1 MITRERRASSTKLSG
16 AASQAQRVSQAK
28 AVSNGRTLEPRGE
41 CHGIP
46 ELSLEV
52 LHEQWWRAVEE
63 SRLPTVVVSA
73 GSWEILGLNSSFK
86 ELLGLEGDLSI
97 GGTFFD
103 FVPVGSGD
111 ALQKAAQKAMAG
123 KEDFLE
129 EGFFLHGSGGLI
141 QCAVKTR
148 PVFFLGK
155 PAIEFSFRSAA
166 GDSSGITEKAASF
179 FRDLVQIAPYLHD
192 FDQVLDR
199 ILERFA
205 KAVPFQAF
213 ALSLVEEGE
222 LARLTIYTGEDPLE
236 EFLSQAQEE
245 ILGSLLHLGVRVQPM
260 RLQHSLRERTWIP
273 RVREPRVGS
282 RLILPIPLSGAR
294 GVHGVGG
301 LFHREPE
308 AFCSE
313 DTGLFSA
320 FVGGIASSYMLYN
333 SFRRLEHQSH
343 TDPMTGL
350 VNRRGLFKH
359 LELLLAMSRRES
371 KPLSL
376 LLADI
381 DHFKE
386 VNDRWGHQV
395 GDEVLRQLAQILRYG
410 VREMDLVAR
419 FGGEEFL
426 IVLPGIDAETA
437 AEIGERI
444 RAEVASTR
452 ILIPPE
458 LIPEKPSPALCVSI
472 SLGVGE
478 IGPSEGVDKAIS
490 RVDKGLYQAKEE
502 GRNRVYLAPME
513 AKG

>member
-1 MITRERRASSTKLSG
+1 M
-16 AASQAQRVSQAK
+16 
-28 AVSNGRTLEPRGE
+28 
-41 CHGIP
+41 
-46 ELSLEV
+46 
-52 LHEQWWRAVEE
+52 
-63 SRLPTVVVSA
+63 
-73 GSWEILGLNSSFK
+73 
-86 ELLGLEGDLSI
+86 EGDVPI
-97 GGTFFD
+97 GGPFFD
-103 FVPVGSGD
+103 FVPVEAWD
-111 ALQKAAQKAMAG
+111 ALENAAQQALAG
-123 KEDFLE
+123 KGDSLE
-129 EGFFLHGSGGLI
+129 KGFFLHGSGGLI
-141 QCAVKTR
+141 QCFIKTR

-155 PAIEFSFRSAA
+155 QAIEFSLRSAA
-166 GDSSGITEKAASF
+166 GDSGGITDKAASF

-213 ALSLVEEGE
+213 ALSLVEDGE

-273 RVREPRVGS
+273 RVREPHIGS
-282 RLILPIPLSGAR
+282 RLILPIPISGAR

-313 DTGLFSA
+313 DMGLFSA
-320 FVGGIASSYMLYN
+320 FVGGIASSYLVYN

-359 LELLLAMSRRES
+359 LEILLAMSRRES

-426 IVLPGIDAETA
+426 IVLPGIDAATA

-452 ILIPPE
+452 ILIPSE

-478 IGPSEGVDKAIS
+478 IEPSEGVDRAIS
-490 RVDKGLYQAKEE
+490 RVDKALYQAKDQ
-502 GRNRVYLAPME
+502 GRNRVYLAPMK